1 MIPLA
6 DPLANRTW
14 TDVLTGAPI
23 EAEEALDL
31 QSLPADQ
38 VAVLA
43 AE

>member
-14 TDVLTGAPI
+14 TDVLTGVSMKANDEI
-23 EAEEALDL
+23 RLQAL
-31 QSLPADQ
+31 PTDQ